1 MAAIDRMLCQAA
13 EHFLYIGTEEIF
25 MSVSYKKLW
34 KLLIDKDT
42 KKKDLCEKAGISPA
56 SVTKMGRNGHV
67 TTEILVKICAALDCG
82 IEDMVGGFLVN
93 IPGGKEKARHIFI
106 NAAGGC
112 EVVPRCSV
120 VGAAGRQ
127 SEV

>member
-42 KKKDLCEKAGISPA
+42 IITAPKTTDISELLPEEKI
-56 SVTKMGRNGHV
+56 K
-67 TTEILVKICAALDCG
+67 AALQ
-82 IEDMVGGFLVN
+82 EHLQN
-93 IPGGKEKARHIFI
+93 I
-106 NAAGGC
+106 
-112 EVVPRCSV
+112 
-120 VGAAGRQ
+120 
-127 SEV
+127 